1 MKSKLY
7 ILLGLIAMLF
17 VAPSCDKGNDY
28 EEAELK
34 VSETSLTF
42 AKKGE
47 EKVVTIETNKEKWN
61 AMAGVEWLTLVREG
75 KSLKIK
81 AAPNAQPAERKGE
94 VLVMSGDASVT
105 IAVTQGATDVV
116 FDIVQTEVAFPK
128 EGGNET
134 VLVKTNSNNWSVE
147 LEKPADWVELAPN
160 TQAGLIFIK
169 AKANDT
175 KEVRVAKLIA
185 KNGGVL
191 KEIIVKQQ
199 GVASVK
205 YILPLLKNPITK
217 IELMKFEIGRGGFLI
232 HHVNALPGWGIMEE
246 TYLFC
251 TPSTVFPDVEY
262 GITASSGK
270 PAYIRMT
277 GKDIEA
283 VKSPDYK
290 AMLKENGFEI
300 SDETNAGFLGE
311 NEKLGFELKV
321 EYDIEGYSVVTFKAQ
336 IKQPK
341 DYPTFKEFPYGPYQW
356 LNNPKWKYAQI
367 KAEELKNG
375 FTVASES
382 NSQQFPKEIQLMFL
396 EDKKPETDITFRG
409 YFFDWDK
416 STPEAKRGFNQ
427 ERIDIFENVNL
438 GAWEEGGVFYL
449 TKEFKALLKKEGF
462 VFLKQGNKIEFY
474 VHEKKNLV
482 AAVRGVKFS
491 DILDGAPVFSIN
503 FFNHKKDN
511 AAALLLPAKTD
522 ADSRARMEFF
532 KELNDRIVKSDK
544 YLNRK

>member
-105 IAVTQGATDVV
+105 IAVTQTATDII
-116 FDIVQTEVAFPK
+116 FDIDQTEISLPQ
-128 EGGNET
+128 EGGGEMVAVT
-134 VLVKTNSNNWSVE
+134 TNSENWSVE
-147 LEKPADWVELAPN
+147 LEKPADNWVKFSLN
-160 TQAGLIFIK
+160 KKAGTINIK
-169 AKANDT
+169 ADANDGAL
-175 KEVRVAKLIA
+175 RVTKLIA
-185 KNGGVL
+185 KNGAIL

-205 YILPLLKNPITK
+205 YILPLFKNPVGAY
-217 IELMKFEIGRGGFLI
+217 ELISFEKKRGSFLI
-232 HHVNALPGWGIMEE
+232 GHSNALPGWGVFEE
-246 TYLFC
+246 SYYFC
-251 TPSTVFPDVEY
+251 TPSTVFPDLQYAINIESKK
-262 GITASSGK
+262 T
-270 PAYIRMT
+270 AYIRMA
-277 GKDIEA
+277 GSDIEA

-290 AMLKENGFEI
+290 AMLKENGFTI
-300 SDETNAGFLGE
+300 TDENENGFIGE
-311 NEKLGFELKV
+311 NEEAGFDIKV
-321 EYDIEGYSVVTFKAQ
+321 DYNVNGFSVVTFKA
-336 IKQPK
+336 ILKQPK

-375 FTVASES
+375 FTVDAES
-382 NSQQFPKEIQLMFL
+382 NSQQFPSEVAFLLLKE
-396 EDKKPETDITFRG
+396 EKKETDITFRG
-409 YFFDWDK
+409 YFFDWNK
-416 STPEAKRGFNQ
+416 STPEAKRGLNI
-427 ERIDIFENVNL
+427 ERIDIFENLNL
-438 GAWEEGGVFYL
+438 GAWEEDGKYYL

-462 VFLKQGNKIEFY
+462 VFLKSGTGIEFY
-474 VHEKKNLV
+474 LHKEKNLV

-503 FFNHKKDN
+503 FFLHEKDGN
-511 AAALLLPAKTD
+511 AAALLAPTKKA
-522 ADSRARMEFF
+522 SEARDKFI
-532 KELNDRIVKSDK
+532 KELIERIAESDK
-544 YLNRK
+544 YLNKK